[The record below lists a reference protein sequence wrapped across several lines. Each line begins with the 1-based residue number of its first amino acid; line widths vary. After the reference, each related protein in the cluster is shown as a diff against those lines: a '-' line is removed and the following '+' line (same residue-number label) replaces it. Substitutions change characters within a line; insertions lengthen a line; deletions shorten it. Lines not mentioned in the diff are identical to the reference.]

1 MTSNPEKVVY
11 EKFYVHE
18 IAAVDLSKI
27 YFLKN
32 AMKTCKSNNRD
43 LNRDGIMSKK
53 GYLTFEKGHLI
64 FGRGCV
70 RTPRTPSGTSL
81 LSDAN

>member
-32 AMKTCKSNNRD
+32 AMKTCKPNNRD
-43 LNRDGIMSKK
+43 LNRDWIKQTWIRA
-53 GYLTFEKGHLI
+53 L
-64 FGRGCV
+64 V
-70 RTPRTPSGTSL
+70 SL
-81 LSDAN
+81 YAHSC